1 MIKRMKLHKLYDSM
15 RCEANVNILEKNSY
29 AHLKNLVLKDCYVTL
44 DQLALINSPEMIEN
58 VEAMCTLLHSHITD
72 G

>member
-44 DQLALINSPEMIEN
+44 D
-58 VEAMCTLLHSHITD
+58 
-72 G
+72 